1 VKRYRLTIILLAV
14 FAALGAYVW
23 FFERGEVSAPLAW
36 RLDRARIQRIELAAR
51 GKTTVLSRRDGS
63 WRITKPVSAPVDR
76 DRMRRLLNRVSKL
89 EIRRRIERPEN
100 LKVAR
105 SRATATA
112 AEGLAAYGLA
122 RPAGIVRVVL
132 SGGERRELVLG
143 VRTPD
148 SSSAY
153 AMNKG
158 AADVLLVAPALLDDA
173 VGGADALRDHAALRF
188 KVADVVA
195 VTLTRPGGQ
204 VKLVK
209 RKGEWDIVEPAAT
222 RADRDA
228 VSGFL
233 ASLAQLRATRF
244 VAESA
249 PNPAQYSLHQPR
261 LAIELAFA
269 GATQPARLSFG
280 GPSTHS
286 TGSEPALSKAK
297 GQAGSGPPR
306 AFTPSTVEGKSR
318 GGETDTSELYARNT
332 QHPAVMVVPESAFAN
347 VNRTLDDLRSQRVA
361 EFSVLDV
368 QSVAIARGNQRVEL
382 RREKDRR
389 WIITSPARM
398 QADAHKVEDLLYALS
413 DVRAHSFIDNPGSL
427 VAYGLDLLVAA
438 VTLYRGQGA
447 EPARF
452 MFGAPAGEGRI
463 YAKSSGQTI
472 FEVPADILSQL
483 PAGIEDLRERHPRDE
498 KPKAG
503 R

>member
-1 VKRYRLTIILLAV
+1 MKRYRLTIILLAV

-23 FFERGEVSAPLAW
+23 FFERREMSAPLAW
-36 RLDRARIQRIELAAR
+36 RLEPARIQRIELAAR

-76 DRMRRLLNRVSKL
+76 GRMRRLLNRVSKL
-89 EIRRRIERPEN
+89 EIRRRIERPDN
-100 LKVAR
+100 LK
-105 SRATATA
+105 
-112 AEGLAAYGLA
+112 AYGLA
-122 RPAGIVRVVL
+122 RPAAIVRVML

-148 SSSAY
+148 LSSAY

-158 AADVLLVAPALLDDA
+158 AAEVLLVEPALLDDA
-173 VGGADALRDHAALRF
+173 VGGAEALRDHAALRF
-188 KVADVVA
+188 KVADVA
-195 VTLTRPGGQ
+195 GVTLTRPEGHI
-204 VKLVK
+204 KLVK
-209 RKGEWDIVEPAAT
+209 GKGGWDIVEPAAT
-222 RADRDA
+222 RADGDA

-233 ASLAQLRATRF
+233 TSLGQLRAARF

-249 PNPAQYSLHQPR
+249 PDPARYSLDQPR
-261 LAIELAFA
+261 LAIELALA

-286 TGSEPALSKAK
+286 TGS

-306 AFTPSTVEGKSR
+306 AFTPSTVEGQSR
-318 GGETDTSELYARNT
+318 GGETDTNELYAQNS
-332 QHPAVMVVPESAFAN
+332 QHPAVMVVRESAFAA
-347 VNRTLDDLRSQRVA
+347 VNRTLDELRSQRAA

-368 QSVAIARGNQRVEL
+368 QSVAISRGGQRLEL

-398 QADAHKVEDLLYALS
+398 EADARKVEDLLYALS
-413 DVRAHSFIDNPGSL
+413 DLRAHSFIDHPQSL
-427 VAYGLDLLVAA
+427 AAYGLDPLVAA

-447 EPARF
+447 EPARL

-463 YAKSSGQTI
+463 YAKSSGETI

-483 PAGIEDLRERHPRDE
+483 PAGMEALRARRPGGANSEPER
-498 KPKAG
+498 
-503 R
+503 